1 MPVSQTITWRW
12 IASVLARGSK
22 REVRLR
28 IAHRCVRCHWLV
40 RQIASRLVRQICSPN
55 RSSAHLPDHSSA
67 HPPDGSSACPPIA
80 RRLFGQ
86 IARWLIYLSD
96 RLPTCPLDRPSACNI
111 ITREYSTQE
120 LTCDNDDHPG
130 SHGIPMFM
138 DSTQELTCG
147 NDDHPGSHGIPM
159 FMDSPLRLNK
169 VLYGLKQVTLLWHPP
184 CWKTLRFCA

>member
-1 MPVSQTITWRW
+1 MVPVSQTITWRW

-96 RLPTCPLDRPSACNI
+96 RLPACPLDRPSACNI

-130 SHGIPMFM
+130 SR
-138 DSTQELTCG
+138 
-147 NDDHPGSHGIPM
+147 GIPM

-169 VLYGLKQVTLLWHPP
+169 VLYGLKQVTLLWHATMLENSSLL
-184 CWKTLRFCA
+184 CLRIAYIYGLGTIKVSLTS